1 MGTKKLKDL
10 GKGVVV
16 SKRCAD
22 RSRVID
28 EAIEEDP
35 SRQEW
40 AGFALFLEPLLTA
53 SRLRTDGHGNAIEFI
68 DAYRSA
74 TLLSVRRLWI

>member
-1 MGTKKLKDL
+1 VGTKKLKDL

-40 AGFALFLEPLLTA
+40 AGFALFLEPQGAHRVITYSFAGAYDVTLLT
-53 SRLRTDGHGNAIEFI
+53 N
-68 DAYRSA
+68 
-74 TLLSVRRLWI
+74 